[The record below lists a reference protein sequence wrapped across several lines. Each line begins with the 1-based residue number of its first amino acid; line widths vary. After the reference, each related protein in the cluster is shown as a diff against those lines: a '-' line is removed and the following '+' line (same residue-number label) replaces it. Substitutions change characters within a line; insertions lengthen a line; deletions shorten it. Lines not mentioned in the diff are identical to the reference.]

1 MIKLIHFITD
11 TNIGGA
17 GRLLCNQIKNMEG
30 SEFEITVA
38 LPRHSALVSELAELN
53 CRLIELYYGAD
64 ASFDKKSVAEDYKII
79 RSLHPDIVHSHASL
93 SSRIAATACR
103 VPTRIFTR
111 HCSFPLSSIAKN
123 PLVRALSGAANS
135 LFSTSILAVSESARQ
150 DLISTGCNANRIT
163 TVINGVDPVRIIS
176 EDEKNCLMQRLGIE
190 KDNFLIGI
198 FARLEP
204 YKGHKTLLEAAAIC
218 KKYYPNFRFLVVGD
232 GSERAAL
239 EDYAARLGV
248 ADTVR
253 FLGFCADVAP
263 LFNIIDLNVNCSF
276 GTETS
281 SLALSEGMS
290 LGIPA
295 VASDYPGNM
304 HMVKNAVNGLIF
316 PQNNPRALAMEI
328 IRMYR
333 DRELYETCRIG
344 AYKRY
349 KEEFNARA
357 MTEKMLDFYR
367 KEYQKA
373 H

>member
-1 MIKLIHFITD
+1 MIKLLHFISD

-17 GRLLCNQIKNMEG
+17 GRLLCNQIKNMYG
-30 SEFEITVA
+30 SEFDICVA
-38 LPRHSALVSELAELN
+38 LPQGSKLVGALSELS
-53 CRLIELYYGAD
+53 CSIIECQYGAD
-64 ASFDKKSVAEDYKII
+64 TSFDTRGII
-79 RSLHPDIVHSHASL
+79 ESYRIIKQARPDIVHSHASL

-111 HCSFPLSSIAKN
+111 HCSFPLTGIAKSAIVKTLN
-123 PLVRALSGAANS
+123 GAANS

-150 DLISTGCNANRIT
+150 DLIDTGCDSRRIT
-163 TVINGVDPVRIIS
+163 TVINGVEPIRLIS
-176 EDEKNCLMQRLGIE
+176 ELEKECLRKRLGIDE
-190 KDNFLIGI
+190 SHFIIGI

-204 YKGHKTLLEAAAIC
+204 YKGHRTLLEAAAIC
-218 KKYYPNFRFLVVGD
+218 KKYYPQFRFLIVGD
-232 GSERAAL
+232 GSERNEL
-239 EDYAARLGV
+239 KNYIQSLGI
-248 ADTVR
+248 ADTVH
-253 FLGFCADVAP
+253 FTGFCDDVAP
-263 LFNIIDLNVNCSF
+263 LFNLIDLNVNCSY
-276 GTETS
+276 GTDTS

-295 VASDYPGNM
+295 IASDYPGNLY
-304 HMVKNAVNGLIF
+304 MVKNGVNGLIF

-333 DRELYETCRIG
+333 DKELYENCKAG

-349 KEEFNARA
+349 KDELNARA

-367 KEYQKA
+367 KEYKKA

>member
-17 GRLLCNQIKNMEG
+17 GRLLCNQIKNMAS
-30 SEFEITVA
+30 SEFDIFVA
-38 LPRHSALVSELAELN
+38 LPCKSALIGELS
-53 CRLIELYYGAD
+53 RLKCKIIELKYGSD
-64 ASFDKKSVAEDYKII
+64 ASFDRKSVTEDYKII
-79 RSLHPDIVHSHASL
+79 KDLCPDIVHSHASL

-111 HCSFPLSSIAKN
+111 HCSFPMSNLSKN
-123 PLVRALSGAANS
+123 PLVKALSGAANS
-135 LFSTSILAVSESARQ
+135 LFSTSILAVSESARC
-150 DLISTGCNANRIT
+150 DLIDSGCDKKRIT
-163 TVINGVDPVRIIS
+163 TIINGVNPIRTIS
-176 EDEKNCLMQRLGIE
+176 ESEKMYLCERLGIE
-190 KDNFLIGI
+190 KGNFTIGI
-198 FARLEP
+198 FARLEK

-218 KKYYPNFRFLVVGD
+218 KKYYPNFRFLIVGD
-232 GSERAAL
+232 GTQRGAL
-239 EDYAARLGV
+239 EEYATRLGV
-248 ADTVR
+248 ADIVYFT
-253 FLGFCADVAP
+253 GFCEDVAP

-295 VASDYPGNM
+295 VVSDYPGNT
-304 HMVKNAVNGLIF
+304 HMVKNAENGLVF

-333 DRELYETCRIG
+333 DRELYEACRIG